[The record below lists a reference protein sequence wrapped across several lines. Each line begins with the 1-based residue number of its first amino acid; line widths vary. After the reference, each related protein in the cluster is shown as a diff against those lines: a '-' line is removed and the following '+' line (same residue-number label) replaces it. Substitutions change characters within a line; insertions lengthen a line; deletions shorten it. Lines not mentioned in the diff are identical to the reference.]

1 MVNIKRFVAYPK
13 PSRLMRRMV
22 KHKGDV
28 SEGSTPIPVATRYL
42 LGRKVVFYHN
52 GWRIIEG
59 IKITEEE
66 MFESEI
72 LRFAHASLLTGEPV
86 GDKRLCC
93 VDATAN
99 PVKVWLFGTT
109 LEDFIRQSSKLV
121 ATGAVDPDF
130 LLGTPLDRIKGLKDE
145 RNVKLFGTESVST
158 HFQN

>member
-1 MVNIKRFVAYPK
+1 MGSIKRFVAYPK
-13 PSRLMRRMV
+13 PSLLMRRMV

-28 SEGSTPIPVATRYL
+28 SEGSTRIPVATRYV
-42 LGRKVVFYHN
+42 LGRKVVFYHD
-52 GWRIIEG
+52 GWRFIEQV
-59 IKITEEE
+59 KITEEE

-109 LEDFIRQSSKLV
+109 LEDFIKQSSKLV

-130 LLGTPLDRIKGLKDE
+130 LLGTPLDRIKELKDE
-145 RNVKLFGTESVST
+145 RNVRLFGNELAGS
-158 HFQN
+158 HF